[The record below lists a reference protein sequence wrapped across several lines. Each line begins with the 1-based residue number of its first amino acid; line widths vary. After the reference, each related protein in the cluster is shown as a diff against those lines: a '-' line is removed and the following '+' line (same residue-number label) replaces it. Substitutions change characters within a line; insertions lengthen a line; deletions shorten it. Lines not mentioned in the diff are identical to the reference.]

1 MPPLPA
7 STSGPARSDEVL
19 GARAAAGTD
28 RILGRLGIRGRLFGL
43 ALALALLGG
52 VCVTFATTGLVSQKG
67 KVQSVDT
74 TFKNFRTERNAYE
87 GWLTADDQMNMYA
100 ALAILNDPHQHAL
113 ANTTWGQVV
122 QGHAQALSALNW
134 LVTSADTP
142 AVRNAARS
150 TLTDLNSYYSY
161 TMQMHQAALAGQPQK
176 AVRLVTVSN
185 APASNKTQADFNNM
199 GQVLTTQAAEIN
211 SQARSAASSSISL
224 VIIVAVIS
232 VLLAI
237 AITVLLARSIIRPL
251 DEITGAAEQLAEGDL
266 DVSVPPEGE
275 DEIGRLAGAFQRSA
289 AYLGEM
295 AGAAGRV
302 ADGDLTVRVNPRSE
316 RDVLGQA
323 FARMR
328 TTLAA
333 TIENIARSSDSVG
346 SASSEMAQSSQQ
358 AGMAVGE
365 IANAVGSVAAGAETQ
380 VRSLEQARTVTAQ
393 VAAASQASAA
403 EADETATV
411 ARQARDVAEQGAEAV
426 RRASEAMRAVH
437 ESSSEI
443 TERMR

>member
-100 ALAILNDPHQHAL
+100 ALEILNDPHRQKL
-113 ANTTWGQVV
+113 ATATWNQLV
-122 QGHAQALSALNW
+122 QGHAEALSSLHRLIAHG
-134 LVTSADTP
+134 VTPEIRSQ
-142 AVRNAARS
+142 ARS
-150 TLTDLNSYYSY
+150 TLTDVNGYYSY
-161 TMQMHQAALAGQPQK
+161 TMQMHQAVLAGQLEK

-185 APASNKTQADFNNM
+185 ASASNKTQGDFDRM
-199 GQVLTTQAAEIN
+199 GQVLTTQAAQIN

-251 DEITGAAEQLAEGDL
+251 DGITGAAEQLAEGDI
-266 DVSVPPEGE
+266 DVSVPAEGE
-275 DEIGRLAGAFQRSA
+275 DEIGRLAGAFRRSVD
-289 AYLGEM
+289 YLSEM
-295 AGAAGRV
+295 AGAAGQV
-302 ADGDLTVRVNPRSE
+302 AD
-316 RDVLGQA
+316 
-323 FARMR
+323 
-328 TTLAA
+328 
-333 TIENIARSSDSVG
+333 
-346 SASSEMAQSSQQ
+346 
-358 AGMAVGE
+358 
-365 IANAVGSVAAGAETQ
+365 
-380 VRSLEQARTVTAQ
+380 
-393 VAAASQASAA
+393 
-403 EADETATV
+403 
-411 ARQARDVAEQGAEAV
+411 
-426 RRASEAMRAVH
+426 
-437 ESSSEI
+437 
-443 TERMR
+443 